1 MDLDDIIELQTL
13 SDANK
18 ERVRLLSDVFEQLD
32 MLPLRCNRMEAYRA
46 AAAELSAKLPAM
58 TRKDKNISVSTLMR
72 LFGDWKKRGWRALV
86 VNYARK
92 SDYVALPGAFI
103 HFWQQ
108 LYVQFQVDMSGK
120 QAHDALMDRLN
131 AWRCGDTESAIPGYA
146 EPPANR
152 AGKEHPEGWSLPNL
166 RRHKPATL
174 VTKLI
179 KHGRSAAKSECG
191 PLVRRTRRD
200 LEPGALIVF
209 DDVWQ
214 DHDVMY
220 PGQRQVVRP
229 LGLVALDVAS
239 GKQIAWGLRPRIRE
253 DGSDKST
260 GLKAF
265 DMEMLITDVLC
276 RLGVHPEG
284 TVFAMERGTANVSA
298 KTEEFLKKFGITVE
312 RGGVDRLAPFFGGLP
327 GSFKGNS
334 RFKAALESHHNLMHN
349 IMSCLPGYVGKN
361 RTPPEHAQGMKLA
374 HAALMRRA
382 EKDGLPEH
390 IRNRLGVGHLD
401 WMTFFEAYGEFVKR
415 VNARTEHN
423 LEGWERHM
431 LTEVRFA
438 EGAPWTRFDAS
449 LFPPEM
455 ATMLTANP
463 MTHRVRRMS
472 PDEVWA
478 AGAGKLK
485 RIQFSAFG
493 ELFCQPGSKTGEI
506 LDARMVQRVSQ
517 RHEFEIRPTLDD
529 PHEYIFSSEI
539 RLPGKGR
546 RILEAGEQYKVLLN
560 PFSGG
565 EELCVFDLDGSYI
578 GSSYSRRV
586 RVPYN
591 DNEAMLPALGQAAK
605 EFAALAHPAN
615 TLPRARQAETIDSAA
630 KNKLLLATFA
640 EDQKQKRLA
649 READKAR
656 ALERDDLAI
665 TQTLDALP
673 APALPDTPQSDDDFS
688 ETSF

>member
-131 AWRCGDTESAIPGYA
+131 AWRCGDSESAIPGYA

-200 LEPGALIVF
+200 LEPGEVIMF

-214 DHDVMY
+214 DHEVMF
-220 PGQRQVVRP
+220 PGAKHVVRP

-239 GKQIAWGLRPRIRE
+239 GKMIAWGLRPRIRNE
-253 DGSDKST
+253 AEGKST

-276 RLGVHPEG
+276 RLGVHPNRTTFILEN
-284 TVFAMERGTANVSA
+284 GTANVSA
-298 KTEEFLKKFGITVE
+298 KTEEFIKKFGVDII
-312 RGGVDRLAPFFGGLP
+312 RSGVDRAPSFYGAIP
-327 GSFKGNS
+327 GAYKGNS
-334 RFKAALESHHNLMHN
+334 RFKAALESFHNLFHN
-349 IMSCLPGYVGKN
+349 AISFLPGYVGKN
-361 RTPPEHAQGMKLA
+361 RTPPEHTQGMKLA
-374 HAALMRRA
+374 YNALMRRA
-382 EKDGLPEH
+382 EKDGIPEH
-390 IRNRLGVGHLD
+390 IRNRLGVGHVD
-401 WMTFFEAYGEFVKR
+401 WATFFEVYALVAER
-415 VNARTEHN
+415 LNARTDHN

-449 LFPPEM
+449 QFPPEM

-463 MTHRVRRMS
+463 MMHRVRRMS
-472 PDEVWA
+472 PNEVWA
-478 AGAGKLK
+478 TGASKLK
-485 RIQFSAFG
+485 RIKFSAFG

-506 LDARMVQRVSQ
+506 LDARMVQRVTP
-517 RHEFEIRPTLDD
+517 RHEFEITANADD
-529 PHEYIFSSEI
+529 PNEYIFSSEI
-539 RLPGKGR
+539 QLPGKGR
-546 RILEAGEQYKVLLN
+546 RILESGEQYKVLLN

-578 GSSYSRRV
+578 GSSFQRNDRA
-586 RVPYN
+586 PYN
-591 DNEAMLPALGQAAK
+591 DDEAALPSVGRSNK
-605 EFAALAHPAN
+605 TFAALAHPAN
-615 TLPRARQAETIDSAA
+615 MLARARQIETRDAGRNNAI
-630 KNKLLLATFA
+630 LLAKDA

-673 APALPDTPQSDDDFS
+673 DPALPDTTQGDDDFS